1 MSGLTTS
8 YTNGKWFL
16 TRATSQSHTYIFIKK
31 NYRNNSLTWYNE
43 NSSESQFN
51 YANYTYY
58 YFYLG

>member
-16 TRATSQSHTYIFIKK
+16 TRATSQSYTYIFIKK

>member
-16 TRATSQSHTYIFIKK
+16 TRATSLSNTYIFIKK

-43 NSSESQFN
+43 NSSETQFN